1 MKPLLI
7 AVLFAAAG
15 FAASPAT
22 SMLVQT
28 RRVFVSTN
36 GSTVVTAHSFE
47 YPDPSGVTMFPGVLL
62 IACTTDPT
70 VVGFSVQVNFI
81 TTSILPVVQPLP
93 RPIPGGWASCGA
105 TAVFNPIWSIA
116 SVAVSMARFGS
127 VETIIPSD

>member
-47 YPDPSGVTMFPGVLL
+47 YPDPSGVTYGFLVYSRSNGF
-62 IACTTDPT
+62 
-70 VVGFSVQVNFI
+70 VVGVM
-81 TTSILPVVQPLP
+81 
-93 RPIPGGWASCGA
+93 
-105 TAVFNPIWSIA
+105 IA
-116 SVAVSMARFGS
+116 K
-127 VETIIPSD
+127 